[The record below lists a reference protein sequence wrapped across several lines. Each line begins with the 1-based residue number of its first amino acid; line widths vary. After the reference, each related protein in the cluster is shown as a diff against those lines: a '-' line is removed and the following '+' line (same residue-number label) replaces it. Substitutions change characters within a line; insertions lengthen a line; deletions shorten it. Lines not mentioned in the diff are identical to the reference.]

1 MRAAGARRPGA
12 HRGSLSR
19 HLPGRPR
26 RALVGYDGTPLAAS
40 GSIGLTSVRSPVC
53 SPVHE
58 LGRIA
63 RETLLAIVDGREA
76 ASRMLEPTLVA
87 RASTGPHPA

>member
-1 MRAAGARRPGA
+1 
-12 HRGSLSR
+12 
-19 HLPGRPR
+19 
-26 RALVGYDGTPLAAS
+26 
-40 GSIGLTSVRSPVC
+40 
-53 SPVHE
+53 VHE